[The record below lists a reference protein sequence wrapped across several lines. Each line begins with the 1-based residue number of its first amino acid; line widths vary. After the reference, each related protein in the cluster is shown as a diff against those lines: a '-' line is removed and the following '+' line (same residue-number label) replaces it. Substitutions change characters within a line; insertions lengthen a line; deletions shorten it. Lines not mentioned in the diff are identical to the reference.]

1 MNIRC
6 TVKAYFCRPTGQ
18 SYNEAHAT
26 MPRRP
31 QSEAAW
37 AAKRQQI
44 ITAAIGEFARRGFH
58 ATKMEHIADA
68 AGIGKGTIYEYF
80 ATKDELF
87 LAVYDYWMDT
97 YEATMQRAADEHHGD
112 PLATADALIE
122 TAIAFYQ
129 EHAAYAPILLEFWAH
144 ALRSDDPHFL
154 ERIQQ
159 MKQTLGAIGARVASE
174 LIASGA
180 FRKVDTAS
188 FAQLE
193 LGISDGIFLHW
204 VLDGQRYNLHDA
216 YRFRQAVIGA
226 GLMRPMLRRM
236 LESKITKRLTS
247 GFLNSNAP
255 GARSKRSR

>member
-97 YEATMQRAADEHHGD
+97 YEAAMQRAADEHRGD

-180 FRKVDTAS
+180 FRKVETAS

-236 LESKITKRLTS
+236 LDSKITKRLTS
-247 GFLNSNAP
+247 GFLRSNTP

>member
-1 MNIRC
+1 
-6 TVKAYFCRPTGQ
+6 
-18 SYNEAHAT
+18 
-26 MPRRP
+26 MPRHPRSDE
-31 QSEAAW
+31 QWS
-37 AAKRQQI
+37 AKRQHI
-44 ITAAIGEFARRGFH
+44 ITAAIGEFARRGLH
-58 ATKMEHIADA
+58 ATKMEHIAEA

-80 ATKDELF
+80 ATKDQLF

-97 YEATMQRAADEHHGD
+97 FEAAMQRAADEHCGD

-122 TAIAFYQ
+122 TAIAFYE

-154 ERIQQ
+154 DRIQQ
-159 MKQTLGAIGARVASE
+159 MKRTLGAIGERVASE

-180 FRKVDTAS
+180 FRQVDTAS

-204 VLDGQRYNLHDA
+204 VLDGQRYDLHDA

-226 GLMRPMLRRM
+226 GLMQPILRRM
-236 LESKITKRLTS
+236 LGSKISKRLTS
-247 GFLNSNAP
+247 GFLHTDVR
-255 GARSKRSR
+255 GLRSKRKR